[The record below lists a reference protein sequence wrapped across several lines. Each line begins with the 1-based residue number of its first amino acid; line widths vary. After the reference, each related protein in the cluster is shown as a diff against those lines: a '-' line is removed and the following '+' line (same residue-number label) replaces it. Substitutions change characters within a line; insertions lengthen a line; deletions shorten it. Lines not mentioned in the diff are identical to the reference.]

1 MSSDETP
8 VIADMSSSASE
19 AAPASRAL
27 REEVQAAVEA
37 LQAAL
42 GDRLVGV
49 VLYGSRARGEGTED
63 SDWDLL
69 VIAEDLPAKAF
80 DRYLYFKQVLPATR
94 FGPVSVLAK
103 TPQQFAEGVSSLHLD
118 IALDGQILYD
128 PRRYVSD
135 RLGALRRLMKTLG
148 LYRQRTPEGFDWR
161 WSGPSP
167 VRWWN
172 PLEPVLEQDGGSRSG
187 GSV

>member
-1 MSSDETP
+1 MELMSSDETR
-8 VIADMSSSASE
+8 VIAITCSSASE
-19 AAPASRAL
+19 AAPASSTL
-27 REEVQAAVEA
+27 REELKAAVEA

-80 DRYLYFKQVLPATR
+80 DRYLYFKRVLPATR
-94 FGPVSVLAK
+94 FAPVSVLAK

-118 IALDGQILYD
+118 M
-128 PRRYVSD
+128 S
-135 RLGALRRLMKTLG
+135 
-148 LYRQRTPEGFDWR
+148 TPNR
-161 WSGPSP
+161 NVRSP
-167 VRWWN
+167 AK
-172 PLEPVLEQDGGSRSG
+172 
-187 GSV
+187 